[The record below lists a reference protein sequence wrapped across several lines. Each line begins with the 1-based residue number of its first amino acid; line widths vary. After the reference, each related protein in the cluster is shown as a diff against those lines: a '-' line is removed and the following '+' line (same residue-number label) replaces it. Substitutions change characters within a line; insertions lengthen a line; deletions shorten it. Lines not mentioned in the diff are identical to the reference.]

1 MLQIAP
7 HRAAGAHDQ
16 LARLRDA
23 DEDAL
28 RDAAGDP
35 ESHWYYMQCLVGWRA
50 WLKRLQAPLVVQRFI
65 LDEFPIV
72 P

>member
-1 MLQIAP
+1 MLSTTP
-7 HRAAGAHDQ
+7 HRAAGAHNP
-16 LARLRDA
+16 LERLE
-23 DEDAL
+23 EDAL

-35 ESHWYYMQCLVGWRA
+35 ESHWYYVQCLVGWRA

-72 P
+72 PYSY